1 MNNRRHVIR
10 CDEKLENDLM
20 QVSEESNLSP
30 NRYIKELVRQ
40 SLYSSWGV
48 PKSIIQQQ
56 SINLM
61 KEVQKVKDDYPEVD
75 TTGLERVG
83 VKLCQLSL

>member
-61 KEVQKVKDDYPEVD
+61 EEVQKVKDDYPEVD

>member
-10 CDEKLENDLM
+10 CDEKFENDLM

-61 KEVQKVKDDYPEVD
+61 EEVQKVKDDYPEVD

>member
-20 QVSEESNLSP
+20 RVSEESNLSP

-40 SLYSSWGV
+40 SLYSNWGV

-61 KEVQKVKDDYPEVD
+61 EEVQKVKDDYPEVD